1 MPIKTQSIQSP
12 VANKTNVIFVILLA
26 VAAFLL
32 GSLWTEV
39 RYLKKTNS
47 EKSAAVVS
55 NPNQAN
61 LPPAV
66 AYDDVKPVDSQ
77 DHIRENRNA
86 QILLVEYSD
95 LECPFCKE
103 FHPVILQAIKDYNG
117 KFALVFR
124 HFPLDLKHPKARK
137 EAEATECAGELG
149 GENGF
154 WKMVDKI
161 FEVTPSNN
169 GLNLDDLPK
178 LAGQI
183 GLNQQV
189 FKNCLDSGKF
199 AKAVEEDYQSGIK
212 AKVTGTP
219 GDILINVKTKKVSI
233 LPGYVTLPQLKQA
246 IDSLLAEK

>member
-1 MPIKTQSIQSP
+1 MAVKPQPIQSSL
-12 VANKTNVIFVILLA
+12 ANKTNVIFVVLLA

-47 EKSAAVVS
+47 EKGSPTAN
-55 NPNQAN
+55 NPSLAN
-61 LPPAV
+61 PPSAV
-66 AYDDVKPVDSQ
+66 AYEDVKPISRE
-77 DHIRENRNA
+77 DHIRDSRNA

-103 FHPVILQAIKDYNG
+103 FHPVILQAIKDYQG
-117 KFALVFR
+117 QFALVFR

-149 GENGF
+149 GEKGF
-154 WKMVDKI
+154 WNMVDKI

-183 GLNQQV
+183 GLNQQS

-199 AKAVEEDYQSGIK
+199 VKKVEDDYQSGIK

-219 GDILINVKTKKVSI
+219 GDILINTKTKKIVT
-233 LPGYVTLPQLKQA
+233 LPGYVSLEQLKQA